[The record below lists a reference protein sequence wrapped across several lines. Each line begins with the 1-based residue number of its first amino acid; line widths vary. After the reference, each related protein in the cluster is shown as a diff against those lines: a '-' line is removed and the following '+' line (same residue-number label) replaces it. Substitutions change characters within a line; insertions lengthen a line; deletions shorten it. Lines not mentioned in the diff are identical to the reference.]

1 MEVHHHSSPTPG
13 GTHTPRRKWTHY
25 LWEFLML
32 FLAVFCG
39 FLAENFRE
47 HKIEKEREKQYIGS
61 MIEDLDK
68 DILNIDSAFF
78 YSQIK
83 KKNFDTVMNLFHT
96 LSDGY
101 NPVLRRNLIKIMG
114 FWNLTP
120 TDKTMQQLKNS
131 GGMRL
136 IKNKKALD
144 GIALYDLTLKDYAT
158 NLNIVEV
165 ALNTLS
171 ITSSEVLDYE
181 SYDFDSKTMLL
192 EQIEKGSKSYLLKN
206 DKASLGKYYNQIKT
220 YRSLLYIIYNQMGK
234 IKLDAESLK
243 NLLKNEYH
251 LK

>member
-1 MEVHHHSSPTPG
+1 
-13 GTHTPRRKWTHY
+13 
-25 LWEFLML
+25 
-32 FLAVFCG
+32 
-39 FLAENFRE
+39 
-47 HKIEKEREKQYIGS
+47 
-61 MIEDLDK
+61 
-68 DILNIDSAFF
+68 
-78 YSQIK
+78 
-83 KKNFDTVMNLFHT
+83 MNLFHI

-136 IKNKKALD
+136 IKNKGALD

-158 NLNIVEV
+158 NLNIVEI

-181 SYDFDSKTMLL
+181 SYDYDSKTMSL
-192 EQIEKGSKSYLLKN
+192 EQIEKGSKNYLLKN

-220 YRSLLYIIYNQMGK
+220 YRFLLYIIYNQMGK
-234 IKLDAESLK
+234 IKSDAEGLK
-243 NLLKNEYH
+243 ILLKKEYH